1 MGCVPV
7 PPPPCRFAKG
17 NAEDQCAVYSTDKD
31 PNGVEI
37 GAQAESYWLRVVPW
51 AFYKLLKY
59 VDDR

>member
-1 MGCVPV
+1 VLCPS
-7 PPPPCRFAKG
+7 RFAKG
-17 NAEDQCAVYSTDKD
+17 NDQDACAVYSTDKD
-31 PNGVEI
+31 ANGVEI